1 MSWLLFLCVYIKTYR
16 KGKTM
21 YAIYTFPVVKV
32 KESKDGILSV
42 KEAVVS
48 FQGKVSGVA
57 LSFSAFGAM
66 KETIKSYNLKAG
78 DCLTITAEAKVY
90 KNRNDKQ
97 DESYNIISCYPVKG
111 CDKTIWP
118 TVFFPSL
125 KVLSIKEGEASTG
138 KYYRLF
144 ASEMNTIHGITPCR
158 NLVAWTGG
166 AADYI
171 ERMKLKKGSEISVAC
186 QAKYSLGP
194 EGKRIDF
201 TLLSF
206 EYLRKSSPLM
216 GKTKEETEVP
226 AEEIKKE
233 EHTEEPAFESIA
245 ETVSATP
252 EEKKP
257 VSIEFNVNDFEEMF
271 L

>member
-1 MSWLLFLCVYIKTYR
+1 MAAIFVRLYINTKR
-16 KGKTM
+16 KGIKM

-48 FQGKVSGVA
+48 FQGKVGGVA

-66 KETIKSYNLKAG
+66 KETIKSYNLSAG

-97 DESYNIISCYPVKG
+97 DESYNIISCYPVGG
-111 CDKTIWP
+111 CEKTIWP
-118 TVFFPSL
+118 TVFFPSM

-144 ASEMNTIHGITPCR
+144 VSEMNTIQGITPCR

-171 ERMKLKKGSEISVAC
+171 ERMKLRKGSEISAAC
-186 QAKYSLGP
+186 QAKYTLGP
-194 EGKRIDF
+194 EGKRVDY

-206 EYLRKSSPLM
+206 EYLRKSSSQTDKSKSE
-216 GKTKEETEVP
+216 GKAVISNT
-226 AEEIKKE
+226 E
-233 EHTEEPAFESIA
+233 EHTEEPAYDNVPEPAANAPA
-245 ETVSATP
+245 E
-252 EEKKP
+252 KQP